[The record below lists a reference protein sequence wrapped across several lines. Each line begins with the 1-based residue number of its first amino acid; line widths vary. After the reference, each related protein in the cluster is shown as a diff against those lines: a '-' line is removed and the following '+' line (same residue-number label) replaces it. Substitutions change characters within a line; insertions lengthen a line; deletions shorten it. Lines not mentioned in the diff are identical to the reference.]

1 MAIKIPRGEISIPSV
16 GNRGNSML
24 NAVQSNKIN
33 YNKLTNVIDAV
44 GTSIKAHN
52 DKIETQRIDNKNT
65 KNKSLL
71 QADINL
77 VLESIANNEELSTDG
92 KIESYN
98 GTYNSQ
104 VEKLTKKYK
113 KLYKDD
119 DDAFA
124 QWESDMYNIFNNG
137 QINMWKDRRKK
148 VLAEAQ
154 VNFESGTAEFNT
166 NLDSI
171 PLSDNIWEATNLL
184 ITQEKERF
192 KKAAVLGI
200 KVDFQKHMENIE
212 DTVWKKVI
220 SSGHQYIDHMTDKP
234 EIDYQTIY
242 NTLNSSAVDKKWMGK
257 TMTLE
262 TRNGLLEWAKGQ
274 ATEQKTMMENTHARI
289 DNENSQD
296 INTKLSEWRV
306 NKLVLPEGETS
317 ECEYIKNLIHNTKL
331 TDTTKDSHYKELE
344 TVWKN
349 KKNRTSTSGS
359 LTHGDPQALN
369 EHFDQIILGNSQDHM
384 FIQRINQDD
393 RLTAKGKEMLIGWAT
408 EYNKNRNSYKDEL
421 VTNFMKQ
428 FDAEGSGYDKEMLGY
443 LRAVKPNIF
452 LELNKVLAEG
462 EAAGISYHAMLGD
475 TTSEYYVGFKF
486 LEIYQTTLLAN
497 MKTGNFNKVMQGFY
511 DNPKDFF
518 AEKRGDVYS
527 AFFDTDMKEE
537 GNQLAYVE
545 VAPETDDQG
554 NVVKQL
560 PKEIDT
566 SQAIFTQRLLNKPI
580 PPAYAVEVGPS
591 GEEGKKESIESY
603 INSAK
608 YKKYQKAYRNWIYEG
623 DFNSNS
629 IPTINKYFSVTD
641 MPTSKIK
648 N

>member
-1 MAIKIPRGEISIPSV
+1 MVR
-16 GNRGNSML
+16 
-24 NAVQSNKIN
+24 
-33 YNKLTNVIDAV
+33 
-44 GTSIKAHN
+44 
-52 DKIETQRIDNKNT
+52 
-65 KNKSLL
+65 
-71 QADINL
+71 
-77 VLESIANNEELSTDG
+77 
-92 KIESYN
+92 
-98 GTYNSQ
+98 
-104 VEKLTKKYK
+104 
-113 KLYKDD
+113 
-119 DDAFA
+119 
-124 QWESDMYNIFNNG
+124 
-137 QINMWKDRRKK
+137 
-148 VLAEAQ
+148 
-154 VNFESGTAEFNT
+154 
-166 NLDSI
+166 
-171 PLSDNIWEATNLL
+171 LL
-184 ITQEKERF
+184 IAEEKERF

-200 KVDFQKHMENIE
+200 KVNFQTHMENIE
-212 DTVWKKVI
+212 NTVWKKVI
-220 SSGHQYIDHMTDKP
+220 SAGHQYVDHMTDKP
-234 EIDYQTIY
+234 EINYQEIY
-242 NTLNSSAVDKKWMGK
+242 NTLNSSPVDKKWMGK

-262 TRNGLLEWAKGQ
+262 TRNNLLEWAKGQ

-306 NKLVLPEGETS
+306 NKLELPEGETS
-317 ECEYIKNLIHNTKL
+317 EYEYIKKLIHDTKL
-331 TDTTKDSHYKELE
+331 TDATKDSHYKELE
-344 TVWKN
+344 TIWKN

-408 EYNKNRNSYKDEL
+408 EYNKNRNSYKDKL

-428 FDAEGSGYDKEMLGY
+428 FDAEGSGYDNEMLGY
-443 LRAVKPNIF
+443 LRAVKPIIF

-486 LEIYQTTLLAN
+486 LEIYQTTTLAN
-497 MKTGNFNKVMQGFY
+497 MKKGEFNKVMQGYY

-518 AEKRGDVYS
+518 VEKRGDVYS

-537 GNQLAYVE
+537 GNQLAFVE
-545 VAPETDDQG
+545 TAPILNDKGEVVEQG
-554 NVVKQL
+554 T
-560 PKEIDT
+560 KEVDT

-580 PPAYAVEVGPS
+580 PPPYAVEVGPA

-603 INSAK
+603 VNSAK
-608 YKKYQKAYRNWIYEG
+608 YKKYQKAYRKWIYEG